1 MTNSNNI
8 IIRPATPDDA
18 ERLAAIYAPY
28 VTDTAIT
35 FEYVAPTVEEF
46 RGRIVNTL
54 RKYPYLVAEADGQL
68 LGYAYAS
75 AFKGRAAYDWAV
87 ETSIYLRQGE
97 SGRGLG
103 RLLHDALQEKL
114 QEMGILN
121 MCACITAPRGEDP
134 YVTENSIQFHDH
146 LGYRMVGRF
155 VQCGYKFGRWYDMVW
170 MEKHIGPHPDQ
181 VEPVRFGLQAGGA
194 STPKKSLIV
203 YGSRYG
209 TTKRYA
215 ERLSA
220 ETGIQ
225 AVDYQEV
232 KTLEDYDRI
241 LYMGSLYAGQVTGL
255 KKTVGKLL
263 PQQELVVVTVGL
275 VDTADAENIAR
286 IRRGLKEL
294 IPAANYDEKRVFHL
308 RGAIDYSR
316 MKVKHR
322 LMMSVVHAK
331 IAKMPEAERNAECRV
346 IFDTYGKT
354 VDYVDFGAL
363 KPIVEAIKTGLFI

>member
-1 MTNSNNI
+1 MTNSNNMV
-8 IIRPATPDDA
+8 IRPATPDDA
-18 ERLAAIYAPY
+18 ERLAEIYAPY

-46 RGRIVNTL
+46 RARIVKTL

-103 RLLHDALQEKL
+103 RLLYDALQEKL
-114 QEMGILN
+114 REMGILN

-170 MEKHIGPHPDQ
+170 MEKHIGPHPEQ

-255 KKTVGKLL
+255 KKTVGKLS

-275 VDTADAENIAR
+275 VDTADAENVAR

-346 IFDTYGKT
+346 IFETYGKT
-354 VDYVDFGAL
+354 VDYVDFGTL
-363 KPIVEAIKTGLFI
+363 KPVVEAIG